1 MARRV
6 SVKDGS
12 VAGVREK
19 EDVVLKGDMRR
30 SE

>member
-6 SVKDGS
+6 SVKDGF
-12 VAGVREK
+12 VAGALEK
-19 EDVVLKGDMRR
+19 EDVVLEGDMRR